1 MKEKITTGAND
12 RPKHETI
19 AQTGDGLPDDSGQV
33 IEVDK
38 AGIAKVRGQL
48 SPEDDDDRQGPSDE
62 DDRPEAGRESAAR

>member
-19 AQTGDGLPDDSGQV
+19 ARTGDGLPDDSGQV
-33 IEVDK
+33 IEVDR
-38 AGIAKVRGQL
+38 AGIAKVRDQL
-48 SPEDDDDRQGPSDE
+48 SAEDD